1 MDFVEMNNEVLECA
15 RYGED
20 EDLRA
25 LLQAGASVDHLDGSG
40 SSAMHKAAANGE
52 VASLKVLLEFGAKY
66 VKNSQGNTPAHWA
79 AQNGKA
85 EALKFLLES
94 YKDIDVLD
102 KNDLGRSVLTE
113 AFQSKNTECIE
124 LCLSH
129 DSATEE
135 RLLPQGSQSKTTNSE
150 GEETINVK
158 VGAGEEA
165 GANGM
170 DVEEAGS
177 MEVAEAE
184 DTDAV
189 THCMGFMAAGE
200 DPSTSAT
207 SAVRVQVRELPI
219 TRADCPFGSTAAPED
234 DTTGLSVWPASI
246 LLSHWVAQWGS
257 SSGGG
262 GDLAGKVVLELG
274 AGCGLPGIVAA
285 LACRPK
291 TVYVTDI
298 HEPTLHNAA
307 HNVLLNATG
316 TSTAGSAG
324 EASGCYADCTYAG
337 GAQVQVSYVN
347 WLDPASFPPQ
357 QADVILGSDLVY
369 DADILGCLIPAI
381 CAVLSP
387 DGSLLYCAPDTGRLG
402 MQQLEEA
409 LGRAGIECVEKF
421 AAPAAFFR
429 NPLLEADSDQFVL
442 HFYDLSAGQ
451 PHTLYRFCWNAQ
463 LREQHRLRVEAEAV
477 AAAESGAVEMSEA

>member
-1 MDFVEMNNEVLECA
+1 MNNEVLECA

-25 LLQAGASVDHLDGSG
+25 LLKAGASVDHLDESR

-52 VASLKVLLEFGAKY
+52 VACLKVLHEFGAQY
-66 VKNSQGNTPAHWA
+66 VKNNTGNSPAHWA

-85 EALKFLLES
+85 EALKFLIES

-113 AFQSKNTECIE
+113 AFQSKSTECIE

-135 RLLPQGSQSKTTNSE
+135 RLLPQGSQTKTTNSQ

-158 VGAGEEA
+158 VSADEGDG
-165 GANGM
+165 GM
-170 DVEEAGS
+170 EVEEAGEMDVDAADS
-177 MEVAEAE
+177 
-184 DTDAV
+184 DAV
-189 THCMGFMAAGE
+189 THSMGFAYGLAAGE
-200 DPSTSAT
+200 DPSAAS
-207 SAVRVQVRELPI
+207 VRVQVRELPI
-219 TRADCPFGSTAAPED
+219 TRADSPFGSTAAPED
-234 DTTGLSVWPASI
+234 DTTGLSVWPAAI
-246 LLSHWVAQWGS
+246 LLSHWVAQWGTS
-257 SSGGG
+257 GG

-291 TVYVTDI
+291 TVYITDI
-298 HEPTLHNAA
+298 HEPTLRNAA
-307 HNVLLNATG
+307 HNVLLNNC
-316 TSTAGSAG
+316 S
-324 EASGCYADCTYAG
+324 YAG
-337 GAQVQVSYVN
+337 GAQVQVSCVN
-347 WLDPASFPPQ
+347 WLDPTSFPPQ

-402 MQQLEEA
+402 MQQLQEA
-409 LGRAGIECVEKF
+409 LARAGIECVERF
-421 AAPAAFFR
+421 PAPAAFYR

-463 LREQHRLRVEAEAV
+463 LREQHRMRVAETGG
-477 AAAESGAVEMSEA
+477 SGAVEMSEA